1 MALGLRTYRPL
12 IAGRTHMAATGH
24 YLATAA
30 AYRILEQGGNATD
43 AGVAAGIVINVT
55 LPQYTSF
62 GGVAP
67 IMVHDAARGET
78 ATIAGLGRWPK
89 AASVDYFNANHGGVL
104 PGGVLRTVTP
114 SAADAWLSAIQLYGT
129 MTFEQVVAPA
139 LELAEKGFPIPHS
152 LHRALARE
160 EDKFS
165 NGSRDPRHWSATM
178 EVFFPGGK
186 ALGAGDVAIQKDL
199 ANTFKRLVSAERSAS
214 GRGRV
219 MGLQAARD
227 LFYRGDMAHKM
238 VEFNRAQ
245 GGLLSL
251 EDMATFEA
259 KLEPPVSIDYKGIEV
274 FTCGPWCQGPTT
286 IQALGILSGF
296 DLRGMGHNS
305 PDYLHT
311 VIESLKLAFADRHS
325 YYGDPDFVD
334 VPMKGLLDSDY
345 AAQRRQEIDPAR
357 ACPDMPRAG
366 DPHAYQAY
374 NGQNGNRAKPAH
386 PEPVAGAAE
395 PDTSYICV
403 VDQWGNGFSA
413 TPSDGIGG
421 AAVVPGLGF
430 AMSTRGYQTW
440 LDPDHPAC
448 LMPGKRPRLT
458 PNPAMAFRDG
468 KLWMPFGT
476 PGGDVQCQSMTQL
489 FLNVVEFGMDVQQAI
504 EQPRVASWSFPDSG
518 FPHGYTQAAM
528 SAEGRIDP
536 DTIKE
541 LERRGHMVEVWDD
554 WTPRMGALNAIT
566 IDREKETL
574 EVGAD
579 LRRDNYAMG
588 R

>member
-12 IAGRTHMAATGH
+12 ISGRTHMAAAGH

-43 AGVAAGIVINVT
+43 AGVAAGIVLNVT

-67 IMVHDAARGET
+67 IMVHDAGRGET
-78 ATIAGLGRWPK
+78 VTIAGLGRWPK
-89 AASVDYFNANHGGVL
+89 AASVDYFEANHGGQL

-114 SAADAWLSAIQLYGT
+114 SAADAWLTAIQFYGT
-129 MTFEQVVAPA
+129 MSFQQVVTPA
-139 LELAEKGFPIPHS
+139 LELAEQGFPIPQS

-160 EDKFS
+160 EDKFA
-165 NGSRDPRHWSATM
+165 NGSRDPRIWGSTLD
-178 EVFFPGGK
+178 VFFPDGR
-186 ALGAGDVAIQKDL
+186 ALGTGEVAVQKEL
-199 ANTFKRLVSAERSAS
+199 ANTFKRLISAERGAF
-214 GRGRV
+214 GKGRV
-219 MGLQAARD
+219 MAIQAARD

-245 GGLLSL
+245 GGLMSL
-251 EDMATFEA
+251 GDMESFEA
-259 KLEPPVSIDYKGIEV
+259 KLEPPASIDYKGIEV

-286 IQALGILSGF
+286 IQALGILSGI
-296 DLRGMGHNS
+296 DLKGMGHNS

-311 VIESLKLAFADRHS
+311 LIESLKLAFADRHS
-325 YYGDPDFVD
+325 YYGDPDFVN
-334 VPMKGLLDSDY
+334 VPMKGLLDPDY

-366 DPHAYQAY
+366 DPWAYQEY
-374 NGQNGNRAKPAH
+374 SGQNGNRAVPAH
-386 PEPVAGAAE
+386 PEPVAGAVE
-395 PDTSYICV
+395 PDTSYVCV
-403 VDQWGNGFSA
+403 VDRWGNGFSA
-413 TPSDGIGG
+413 TPSDGFSG
-421 AAVVPGLGF
+421 AAAVPGLGF

-440 LDPDHPAC
+440 LDKDHPAC

-518 FPHGYTQAAM
+518 FPHGYTPAAM

-536 DTIKE
+536 DTIRE
-541 LERRGHMVEVWDD
+541 LERRGHKVDVWDD

-566 IDREKETL
+566 IDRERETL
-574 EVGAD
+574 QVGAD

>member
-12 IAGRTHMAATGH
+12 IAGRTHMAAAGH

-43 AGVAAGIVINVT
+43 AGVAAGIALNVT

-67 IMVHDAARGET
+67 IMIHDAGRGET

-89 AASVDYFNANHGGVL
+89 AASVDYFEANHGGQL

-114 SAADAWLSAIQLYGT
+114 SAADAWLSALQLFGT
-129 MTFEQVVAPA
+129 MSFRQVVTPA
-139 LELAEKGFPIPHS
+139 LELAEQGFPIPQS

-160 EDKFS
+160 EDKFA
-165 NGSRDPRHWSATM
+165 NGSRDPRIWSTTLD
-178 EVFFPGGK
+178 VFFPRGK
-186 ALGAGDVAIQKDL
+186 ALGTGEVAVQKEL
-199 ANTFKRLVSAERSAS
+199 ANTFRRLISAERGAA
-214 GRGRV
+214 GKGRV

-227 LFYRGDMAHKM
+227 IFYRGDMAHKM

-251 EDMATFEA
+251 DDMAEFEA

-296 DLRGMGHNS
+296 DLKAMGHNS

-311 VIESLKLAFADRHS
+311 LIESLKLAFSDRHS
-325 YYGDPDFVD
+325 YYGDPDFVN
-334 VPMKGLLDSDY
+334 VPMKGLLDPDY
-345 AAQRRQEIDPAR
+345 AAQRRQEIDRAR
-357 ACPDMPRAG
+357 ACPDMPKAG
-366 DPHAYQAY
+366 DPWAYQGY
-374 NGQNGNRAKPAH
+374 SDQNGSKATPAH

-403 VDQWGNGFSA
+403 VDRWGNGFSA
-413 TPSDGIGG
+413 TPSDGFSG
-421 AAVVPGLGF
+421 AAAVPGLGF

-440 LDPDHPAC
+440 LDRDHPAC

-489 FLNVVEFGMDVQQAI
+489 FLNVAEFGVDVQQAI
-504 EQPRVASWSFPDSG
+504 EQPRVASWSFPESG
-518 FPHGYTQAAM
+518 FPHGYTPAAM

-536 DTIKE
+536 ETIRE
-541 LERRGHMVEVWDD
+541 LERRGHVVDVWND
-554 WTPRMGALNAIT
+554 WTPSMGALCAIT
-566 IDREKETL
+566 IDRERETL

-579 LRRDNYAMG
+579 LRRDNYALG

>member
-1 MALGLRTYRPL
+1 MALGLKTYRPL
-12 IAGRTHMAATGH
+12 IAGRTHMAAAGH

-43 AGVAAGIVINVT
+43 AGVAAGIALNVT

-67 IMVHDAARGET
+67 IMIHDAARGET
-78 ATIAGLGRWPK
+78 ATIAGLGRWPR
-89 AASVDYFNANHGGVL
+89 AASVDYFEANHGGQL

-129 MTFEQVVAPA
+129 MTFQQVVTPA
-139 LELAEKGFPIPHS
+139 LELAENGFPIPQS

-160 EDKFS
+160 EEKFA
-165 NGSRDPRHWSATM
+165 NGSRDPRIWGTTLESFFLGGRALKTG
-178 EVFFPGGK
+178 EV
-186 ALGAGDVAIQKDL
+186 AVQKEL
-199 ANTFKRLVSAERSAS
+199 ANTFKRLIAAERGASAK
-214 GRGRV
+214 GRV
-219 MGLQAARD
+219 MAIQAARD

-251 EDMATFEA
+251 DDLGEFEA
-259 KLEPPVSIDYKGIEV
+259 KLEPPMSIDYKGIEV

-296 DLRGMGHNS
+296 DLQGMGHNS

-311 VIESLKLAFADRHS
+311 LIESLKLAFSDRHS
-325 YYGDPDFVD
+325 YYGDPDFVE
-334 VPMKGLLDSDY
+334 VPMKGLLDPDY
-345 AAQRRQEIDPAR
+345 AAQRRQQIDPAR
-357 ACPDMPRAG
+357 ACPDMPKAG
-366 DPHAYQAY
+366 DPWAYQGY
-374 NGQNGNRAKPAH
+374 SGQNGSRATPAH
-386 PEPVAGAAE
+386 PEPVAGAVE
-395 PDTSYICV
+395 PDTSYVCV
-403 VDQWGNGFSA
+403 VDRWGNGFSA
-413 TPSDGIGG
+413 TPSDGIGN
-421 AAVVPGLGF
+421 AAAVPGLGF

-440 LDPDHPAC
+440 LDRDHPAC

-468 KLWMPFGT
+468 RLWMPFGT

-489 FLNVVEFGMDVQQAI
+489 FLNVAEFGMDVQQAI

-518 FPHGYTQAAM
+518 FPHGYTPAAM

-536 DTIKE
+536 ETIKE
-541 LERRGHMVEVWDD
+541 LERRGHKVDVWDD

-566 IDREKETL
+566 VDRERETL

>member
-12 IAGRTHMAATGH
+12 ISGRTHMAAAGH

-30 AYRILEQGGNATD
+30 AYRILEEGGNATD
-43 AGVAAGIVINVT
+43 AGVAAGIALNVT

-67 IMVHDAARGET
+67 IMVHDAGRGET
-78 ATIAGLGRWPK
+78 VTIAGLGRWPK
-89 AASVDYFNANHGGVL
+89 AASVDYFEANHGVQL

-114 SAADAWLSAIQLYGT
+114 SAADAWLTAIQFYGT
-129 MTFEQVVAPA
+129 MTFRQVVTPA
-139 LELAEKGFPIPHS
+139 LELAERGFPIPQS

-160 EDKFS
+160 EEKFA
-165 NGSRDPRHWSATM
+165 NGSRDPRIWGSTLD
-178 EVFFPGGK
+178 VFFPGGK
-186 ALGAGDVAIQKDL
+186 ALETGGVAVQKEL
-199 ANTFKRLVSAERSAS
+199 ANTFKRLISAERAAS
-214 GRGRV
+214 GKGRV
-219 MGLQAARD
+219 MAIQAARD
-227 LFYRGDMAHKM
+227 LFYRGDLAHKM

-245 GGLLSL
+245 GGLMSL
-251 EDMATFEA
+251 EDMESFEA
-259 KLEPPVSIDYKGIEV
+259 KLEPPASIDYKGIEV

-296 DLRGMGHNS
+296 DLKEMGHNS

-311 VIESLKLAFADRHS
+311 LIESLKLAFADRHS
-325 YYGDPDFVD
+325 YYGDPDFVN
-334 VPMKGLLDSDY
+334 VPMKGLLDPDY
-345 AAQRRQEIDPAR
+345 AAQRRQEIDPSR
-357 ACPDMPRAG
+357 ACPDMPKAG
-366 DPHAYQAY
+366 DPWAYQGY
-374 NGQNGNRAKPAH
+374 GGNGVKPAH

-395 PDTSYICV
+395 PDTSYVCV
-403 VDQWGNGFSA
+403 VDRWGNGFSA
-413 TPSDGIGG
+413 TPSDGIGS
-421 AAVVPGLGF
+421 AAAVPGLGF

-440 LDPDHPAC
+440 LDRDHPAC

-489 FLNVVEFGMDVQQAI
+489 FLNVAEFGMDVQQAI

-518 FPHGYTQAAM
+518 FPHGYTPAAM

-536 DTIKE
+536 ETIKE
-541 LERRGHMVEVWDD
+541 LERRGHKVDVWDD

-566 IDREKETL
+566 INRQRETL

>member
-12 IAGRTHMAATGH
+12 IAGRTHMAAAGH

-43 AGVAAGIVINVT
+43 AGVAAGVVLNVT

-78 ATIAGLGRWPK
+78 TTISGLGRWPQ
-89 AASVDYFNANHGGVL
+89 AASVDYFNTHHDGQL
-104 PGGVLRTVTP
+104 PGGALRTVTP
-114 SAADAWLSAIQLYGT
+114 AAADAWLVALQFFGT

-139 LELAEKGFPIPHS
+139 LELADQGFPIPYS
-152 LHRALARE
+152 LHRALIRE
-160 EDKFS
+160 EGKFAD
-165 NGSRDPRHWSATM
+165 GRRDSRHWATTL

-186 ALGAGDVAIQKDL
+186 ALGAGEVAVQKDL
-199 ANTFKRLVSAERSAS
+199 ANTFRRLIDAEQSAA
-214 GRGRV
+214 GKGRV
-219 MGLQAARD
+219 MALQSARD
-227 LFYRGDMAHKM
+227 RFYRGDIAREM
-238 VEFNRAQ
+238 VEFNNAQ

-251 EDMATFEA
+251 ADLETFEA
-259 KLEPPVSIDYKGIEV
+259 RLEPPVSIDYKGIEV
-274 FTCGPWCQGPTT
+274 TTCGPWCQGPTT
-286 IQALGILSGF
+286 IQALNILSGF
-296 DLRGMGHNS
+296 DLKAMGHNS

-311 VIESLKLAFADRHS
+311 LIEALKLAFADRHA

-334 VPMKGLLDSDY
+334 VPMQGLLDADY
-345 AAQRRQEIDPAR
+345 AAGRRQEIDPAV

-366 DPHAYQAY
+366 DPWAYQGY
-374 NGQNGNRAKPAH
+374 SGNGIRAAH
-386 PEPVAGAAE
+386 PEPVAGAVE

-403 VDQWGNGFSA
+403 VDRWGNGFSA
-413 TPSDGIGG
+413 TPSDGISG
-421 AAVVPGLGF
+421 AAVAPGLGF
-430 AMSTRGYQTW
+430 ALSTRGYQTW
-440 LDPDHPAC
+440 LDPEHPAC

-458 PNPAMAFRDG
+458 PNPAMSFRDG

-489 FLNVVEFGMDVQQAI
+489 FLNVAEFGMDVQQAI

-518 FPHGYTQAAM
+518 FPHGYTPAAM
-528 SAEGRIDP
+528 SAEGRIAP
-536 DTIKE
+536 DTVRE
-541 LERRGHMVEVWDD
+541 LERRGHSVEVWDD
-554 WTPRMGALNAIT
+554 WTPRMGALCAIT
-566 IDREKETL
+566 LDRERETL

>member
-12 IAGRTHMAATGH
+12 IAGRTHMAAAGH

-43 AGVAAGIVINVT
+43 AGVAAGIALNVT

-67 IMVHDAARGET
+67 IMVHDAGRGET
-78 ATIAGLGRWPK
+78 VTVAGLGRWPN
-89 AASVDYFNANHGGVL
+89 AASVDYFEANHGGQL

-114 SAADAWLSAIQLYGT
+114 SAADAWLTAIQFYGT
-129 MTFEQVVAPA
+129 MSFAQVVTPA
-139 LELAEKGFPIPHS
+139 LELAEQGFPIPQS

-160 EDKFS
+160 EEKFAS
-165 NGSRDPRHWSATM
+165 GNRDPRIWGSTLD
-178 EVFFPGGK
+178 VFFPGGR
-186 ALGAGDVAIQKDL
+186 ALGIGEVAVQKEL
-199 ANTFKRLVSAERSAS
+199 ANTFRRLISAERAAS
-214 GRGRV
+214 GKGRV
-219 MGLQAARD
+219 MAIQAARD

-251 EDMATFEA
+251 EDMAGFEA

-296 DLRGMGHNS
+296 DLQAMGHNS

-311 VIESLKLAFADRHS
+311 LIESLKLAFADRHS
-325 YYGDPDFVD
+325 YYGDPDFVN
-334 VPMKGLLDSDY
+334 VPMKGLLDPDY
-345 AAQRRQEIDPAR
+345 AARRRQEIDPSR

-366 DPHAYQAY
+366 DPWAYQGY
-374 NGQNGNRAKPAH
+374 GGQNGNQAMPAH
-386 PEPVAGAAE
+386 PEPVGGAVE
-395 PDTSYICV
+395 PDTSYVCV
-403 VDQWGNGFSA
+403 VDRWGNGFSA
-413 TPSDGIGG
+413 TPSDGIGS
-421 AAVVPGLGF
+421 AAAVPGLGF

-440 LDPDHPAC
+440 LDRDHPAC

-468 KLWMPFGT
+468 KLWMPFVT

-489 FLNVVEFGMDVQQAI
+489 FLNVAEFGMDVQQAI

-518 FPHGYTQAAM
+518 FPHGYTPAAM
-528 SAEGRIDP
+528 SAEGRIGP
-536 DTIKE
+536 ETVKE
-541 LERRGHMVEVWDD
+541 LERRGHVVEVWDD

-566 IDREKETL
+566 INRQRETL

>member
-12 IAGRTHMAATGH
+12 IAGRTHMAAAGH

-30 AYRILEQGGNATD
+30 AYRILEEGGNATD
-43 AGVAAGIVINVT
+43 AGVAAGIVLNVT

-67 IMVHDAARGET
+67 IMVHDAGRGET
-78 ATIAGLGRWPK
+78 VTIAGLGRWPK
-89 AASVDYFNANHGGVL
+89 AASVDYFEANHGGQL

-114 SAADAWLSAIQLYGT
+114 SAADAWLTAIQFYGS
-129 MTFEQVVAPA
+129 MSFRQVVTPA
-139 LELAEKGFPIPHS
+139 LELAEKGFPIPQS

-160 EDKFS
+160 EEKFA
-165 NGSRDPRHWSATM
+165 NGSRDPRFWGTTLD
-178 EVFFPGGK
+178 VFFPGGK
-186 ALGAGDVAIQKDL
+186 ALAAGEVAVQKEL
-199 ANTFKRLVSAERSAS
+199 ANTFRRLISAERGASAK
-214 GRGRV
+214 GRV
-219 MGLQAARD
+219 MAIQAARD

-245 GGLLSL
+245 GGLMSL
-251 EDMATFEA
+251 EDMASFEA
-259 KLEPPVSIDYKGIEV
+259 KLEPPASIDYKGIEV

-296 DLRGMGHNS
+296 DLKGMGHNS

-311 VIESLKLAFADRHS
+311 LIESLKLAFADRHS

-334 VPMKGLLDSDY
+334 VPMKGLLDPDY
-345 AAQRRQEIDPAR
+345 AAQRRQEIDPTR

-366 DPHAYQAY
+366 DPWAYQGY
-374 NGQNGNRAKPAH
+374 GGNGARPAH

-395 PDTSYICV
+395 PDTSYVCV
-403 VDQWGNGFSA
+403 VDRWGNGFSA
-413 TPSDGIGG
+413 TPSDGFSG
-421 AAVVPGLGF
+421 AATVPGLGF

-440 LDPDHPAC
+440 LDRDHPAC

-489 FLNVVEFGMDVQQAI
+489 FLNVAEFGMDVQQAI

-518 FPHGYTQAAM
+518 FPHGYTPAAM

-536 DTIKE
+536 ETIKE
-541 LERRGHMVEVWDD
+541 LERRGHKVDVWDD

-566 IDREKETL
+566 IDRERETL

>member
-12 IAGRTHMAATGH
+12 IAGRTHMAAAGH

-43 AGVAAGIVINVT
+43 AGVAAGIVLNVT

-67 IMVHDAARGET
+67 IMVHDAGRGET
-78 ATIAGLGRWPK
+78 VTIAGLGRWPK
-89 AASVDYFNANHGGVL
+89 AASVDYFEANYGGQL

-114 SAADAWLSAIQLYGT
+114 SAADAWLSAIQFYGT
-129 MTFEQVVAPA
+129 MSFEQVVTPA
-139 LELAEKGFPIPHS
+139 LELAENGFPIPQS

-160 EDKFS
+160 EEKFA
-165 NGSRDPRHWSATM
+165 NGSRDPRIWGSTLD
-178 EVFFPGGK
+178 VFFPGGK
-186 ALGAGDVAIQKDL
+186 ALGTGDVAVQKEL
-199 ANTFKRLVSAERSAS
+199 ANTFKRLISVERAAS
-214 GRGRV
+214 GKGRV
-219 MGLQAARD
+219 MAVQAARD

-245 GGLLSL
+245 GGLMSL
-251 EDMATFEA
+251 EDMESFEA
-259 KLEPPVSIDYKGIEV
+259 KLEPPASIDYKGIEV

-296 DLRGMGHNS
+296 DLKAMGHNS

-311 VIESLKLAFADRHS
+311 LIESLKLAFADRHS
-325 YYGDPDFVD
+325 YYGDPDFVN
-334 VPMKGLLDSDY
+334 VPMKGLLDPDY
-345 AAQRRQEIDPAR
+345 AAQRRQEIDPSR
-357 ACPDMPRAG
+357 ACSDMPRAG
-366 DPHAYQAY
+366 DPWAYQGY
-374 NGQNGNRAKPAH
+374 GGNGVKPAH

-395 PDTSYICV
+395 PDTSYVCV
-403 VDQWGNGFSA
+403 VDRWGNGFSA
-413 TPSDGIGG
+413 TPSDGFSG
-421 AAVVPGLGF
+421 AAAVPGLGF

-440 LDPDHPAC
+440 LDRDHPAC

-489 FLNVVEFGMDVQQAI
+489 FLNVAEFGMDVQQAI

-518 FPHGYTQAAM
+518 FPHGYTPAAM

-536 DTIKE
+536 DTIRD
-541 LERRGHMVEVWDD
+541 LERRGHKVDVWDD

-566 IDREKETL
+566 IDRERETL
-574 EVGAD
+574 EVGSD

>member
-1 MALGLRTYRPL
+1 MPLGLRTYRPL

-43 AGVAAGIVINVT
+43 AGAAAGIVLNVT

-67 IMVHDAARGET
+67 IMIHDAARGET

-89 AASVDYFNANHGGVL
+89 AASVDYFEANHGGQL

-114 SAADAWLSAIQLYGT
+114 AAADAWLSALQGYGT
-129 MTFEQVVAPA
+129 MSFEQVVTPA
-139 LELAEKGFPIPHS
+139 LELAANGFPIPHS
-152 LHRALARE
+152 LHRALVRE
-160 EDKFS
+160 EDKFA
-165 NGSRDPRHWSATM
+165 NGNRNPDHWATTM
-178 EVFFPGGK
+178 ATFFPGGK
-186 ALGAGDVAIQKDL
+186 ALNPGDVAIQQDL
-199 ANTFKRLVSAERSAS
+199 ANTFRRLISAEKAAA

-219 MGLQAARD
+219 AALQAARD
-227 LFYRGDMAHKM
+227 LFYRGDLAHKM

-251 EDMATFEA
+251 ADLAEFEA
-259 KLEPPVSIDYKGIEV
+259 QPEPPVSINYKGIEV
-274 FTCGPWCQGPTT
+274 MTCGPWCQGPTT
-286 IQALGILSGF
+286 IQALNILSGF
-296 DLRGMGHNS
+296 DLKSMGHNS

-311 VIESLKLAFADRHS
+311 LIESLKLAFADRHS

-334 VPMKGLLDSDY
+334 VPMAGLLDPDY

-366 DPHAYQAY
+366 DPRAYQGY
-374 NGQNGNRAKPAH
+374 SGSGNGFKPAH
-386 PEPVAGAAE
+386 PEPVAGAVE
-395 PDTSYICV
+395 PDTSYVCV
-403 VDQWGNGFSA
+403 VDRWGNGFSA
-413 TPSDGIGG
+413 TPSDGFS
-421 AAVVPGLGF
+421 AAAAVPGLGF
-430 AMSTRGYQTW
+430 TLSTRGYQTW
-440 LDPDHPAC
+440 LDRDHPAC

-489 FLNVVEFGMDVQQAI
+489 FLNVAEFGMDVQQAI

-518 FPHGYTQAAM
+518 FPHAYTPG
-528 SAEGRIDP
+528 SHVC
-536 DTIKE
+536 
-541 LERRGHMVEVWDD
+541 RGPH
-554 WTPRMGALNAIT
+554 
-566 IDREKETL
+566 
-574 EVGAD
+574 
-579 LRRDNYAMG
+579 
-588 R
+588 

>member
-12 IAGRTHMAATGH
+12 IAGRTHMAAAGH

-30 AYRILEQGGNATD
+30 AYRILEEGGNATD
-43 AGVAAGIVINVT
+43 AGVAAGIVLNVT

-67 IMVHDAARGET
+67 IMVHDAGRGET
-78 ATIAGLGRWPK
+78 VTIAGLGRWPQ
-89 AASVDYFNANHGGVL
+89 AASVDYFEANHGGQL

-114 SAADAWLSAIQLYGT
+114 SAADAWLTAIQFYGT
-129 MTFEQVVAPA
+129 MSFRQVVTPA
-139 LELAEKGFPIPHS
+139 LELAEKGFPIPQS

-160 EDKFS
+160 EEKFA
-165 NGSRDPRHWSATM
+165 NGSRDPRIWGTTLD
-178 EVFFPGGK
+178 VFFPGGK
-186 ALGAGDVAIQKDL
+186 ALATGEVAVQKEL
-199 ANTFKRLVSAERSAS
+199 ANTFRRLISAERGASAK
-214 GRGRV
+214 GRV
-219 MGLQAARD
+219 MAIQAARD

-245 GGLLSL
+245 GGLMSL
-251 EDMATFEA
+251 EDMASFEA
-259 KLEPPVSIDYKGIEV
+259 KLEPPASIDYKGIEV

-296 DLRGMGHNS
+296 DLKGMGHNS

-311 VIESLKLAFADRHS
+311 LIESLKLAFADRHS

-334 VPMKGLLDSDY
+334 VPMKGLLDPDY
-345 AAQRRQEIDPAR
+345 AAQRRQEIDPNR
-357 ACPDMPRAG
+357 ACPDMPKAG
-366 DPHAYQAY
+366 DPWAYQGY
-374 NGQNGNRAKPAH
+374 GGNGVKPAH

-395 PDTSYICV
+395 PDTSYVCV
-403 VDQWGNGFSA
+403 VDRWGNGFSA
-413 TPSDGIGG
+413 TPSDGIGS
-421 AAVVPGLGF
+421 AAAVPGLGF

-440 LDPDHPAC
+440 LDRDHPAC

-489 FLNVVEFGMDVQQAI
+489 FLNVAEFGMDVQQAI
-504 EQPRVASWSFPDSG
+504 EQPRVAILELPRFRLPPRLHPG
-518 FPHGYTQAAM
+518 GHV
-528 SAEGRIDP
+528 GRGP
-536 DTIKE
+536 
-541 LERRGHMVEVWDD
+541 
-554 WTPRMGALNAIT
+554 
-566 IDREKETL
+566 
-574 EVGAD
+574 
-579 LRRDNYAMG
+579 Y
-588 R
+588 

>member
-12 IAGRTHMAATGH
+12 IAGRTHMAAAGH

-30 AYRILEQGGNATD
+30 AYRILEQGGNASD
-43 AGVAAGIVINVT
+43 AGVAAGIALNVT

-67 IMVHDAARGET
+67 VMIHDAARGET
-78 ATIAGLGRWPK
+78 VTIAGLGRWPK
-89 AASVDYFNANHGGVL
+89 AASVDYFEANHGGQL

-129 MTFEQVVAPA
+129 MTFEQVVTPA
-139 LELAEKGFPIPHS
+139 LELAENGFPIPQS

-160 EDKFS
+160 EEKFA
-165 NGSRDPRHWSATM
+165 NGSRDPRIWGTTLDT
-178 EVFFPGGK
+178 FFPGGK
-186 ALGAGDVAIQKDL
+186 ALGAGEVAVQKEL
-199 ANTFKRLVSAERSAS
+199 ANTFRRLVSVERGAS
-214 GRGRV
+214 GKGRV
-219 MGLQAARD
+219 MAIQAARD

-251 EDMATFEA
+251 DDMGEFEA
-259 KLEPPVSIDYKGIEV
+259 KLEPPTSIDYKGIDV

-296 DLRGMGHNS
+296 DLKGMGHNS

-311 VIESLKLAFADRHS
+311 LIESLKLAFADRHS

-334 VPMKGLLDSDY
+334 VPMKGLLDPDY
-345 AAQRRQEIDPAR
+345 AAQRRQQIDPSR

-366 DPHAYQAY
+366 DPWAYQGY
-374 NGQNGNRAKPAH
+374 GSQNGRRANPAH
-386 PEPVAGAAE
+386 PEPVAGAVE
-395 PDTSYICV
+395 PDTSYVCV
-403 VDQWGNGFSA
+403 VDRWGNGFSA
-413 TPSDGIGG
+413 TPSDGFSS
-421 AAVVPGLGF
+421 AAAVPGLGF

-440 LDPDHPAC
+440 LDRDHPAC

-489 FLNVVEFGMDVQQAI
+489 FLNVAEFGMDVQQAI

-518 FPHGYTQAAM
+518 FPHNYTPGAM

-536 DTIKE
+536 ETIKE
-541 LERRGHMVEVWDD
+541 LERRGHKVDVWDD

-566 IDREKETL
+566 IDRQRETL

>member
-1 MALGLRTYRPL
+1 
-12 IAGRTHMAATGH
+12 MAAAGH

-43 AGVAAGIVINVT
+43 AGVAAGIVLNVT

-67 IMVHDAARGET
+67 IMVHDAARSET
-78 ATIAGLGRWPK
+78 ATIAGLGRWPQ
-89 AASVDYFNANHGGVL
+89 AASVDYFEANHGGQL

-114 SAADAWLSAIQLYGT
+114 SAADAWLTAIQFYGT
-129 MTFEQVVAPA
+129 MSLQQVVTPA
-139 LELAEKGFPIPHS
+139 LELADNGFPIPHS

-160 EDKFS
+160 GAKFA
-165 NGSRDPRHWSATM
+165 NGSRDPHIWGTTLDA
-178 EVFFPGGK
+178 FFPGGK
-186 ALGAGDVAIQKDL
+186 ALGAGEVAVQKEL
-199 ANTFKRLVSAERSAS
+199 ANTFKRLISAERGAS
-214 GRGRV
+214 GKGRV
-219 MGLQAARD
+219 MAIQAARD

-251 EDMATFEA
+251 EDMAGFEA
-259 KLEPPVSIDYKGIEV
+259 KLEPPASIDYKGIEV

-296 DLRGMGHNS
+296 DLKGMGHNS

-311 VIESLKLAFADRHS
+311 LIESLKLAFADRHS
-325 YYGDPDFVD
+325 YYGDPDFVN
-334 VPMKGLLDSDY
+334 VPMKGLLDPDY
-345 AAQRRQEIDPAR
+345 AAQRRQGIDPDR
-357 ACPDMPRAG
+357 ACPDLPRAG
-366 DPHAYQAY
+366 DPWAYQEY
-374 NGQNGNRAKPAH
+374 GGNGNGTGKRPAH
-386 PEPVAGAAE
+386 LEPVAGAVE
-395 PDTSYICV
+395 PDTSYVCV
-403 VDQWGNGFSA
+403 VDRWGNGFSA
-413 TPSDGIGG
+413 TPSDGFSG
-421 AAVVPGLGF
+421 AAAAPGLGF

-440 LDPDHPAC
+440 LDRDHPAC

-489 FLNVVEFGMDVQQAI
+489 FLNVAEFGMDVQQAI
-504 EQPRVASWSFPDSG
+504 EQPRVACWSFPDSG
-518 FPHGYTQAAM
+518 FPHGYTPAAM
-528 SAEGRIDP
+528 SAEGRIAP
-536 DTIKE
+536 ETIKE
-541 LERRGHMVEVWDD
+541 LERRGHKVEVWDD

-566 IDREKETL
+566 IDRERKTL

-579 LRRDNYAMG
+579 VRRDNYAMG

>member
-43 AGVAAGIVINVT
+43 AGVAAGIVLNVT

-67 IMVHDAARGET
+67 IMIHDAFRGET
-78 ATIAGLGRWPK
+78 VTIAGLGRWPK
-89 AASVDYFNANHGGVL
+89 AASVDYFEANHGGQL
-104 PGGVLRTVTP
+104 PGGALRTVTP
-114 SAADAWLSAIQLYGT
+114 SAADAWLSALQLYGSL
-129 MTFEQVVAPA
+129 TFRQVVTPA
-139 LELAEKGFPIPHS
+139 LELAEGGFPIPHS
-152 LHRALARE
+152 LHRALVRE
-160 EDKFS
+160 EDKFA
-165 NGSRDPRHWSATM
+165 NGNRDPGHWSATTR
-178 EVFFPGGK
+178 VFFPGGK
-186 ALGAGDVAIQKDL
+186 ALAPGEVAVQKEL
-199 ANTFKRLVSAERSAS
+199 ANTFKRLISVERQAS
-214 GRGRV
+214 DKGRL
-219 MGLQAARD
+219 MALQAARD

-251 EDMATFEA
+251 EDMAEFEA
-259 KLEPPVSIDYKGIEV
+259 KPEPPVSIDYNGVEV
-274 FTCGPWCQGPTT
+274 VTCGPWCQGPTT
-286 IQALGILSGF
+286 IQALAILSGY
-296 DLRGMGHNS
+296 DLKAMGHNS
-305 PDYLHT
+305 PDYLHML
-311 VIESLKLAFADRHS
+311 IESLKLAFADRHT

-334 VPMKGLLDSDY
+334 VPMKGLLDPDY
-345 AAQRRQEIDPAR
+345 AAQRRQQIDPAQ
-357 ACPDMPRAG
+357 ACPDMPRGG
-366 DPHAYQAY
+366 DPWAYQGY
-374 NGQNGNRAKPAH
+374 GGQNGSKTKPAH
-386 PEPVAGAAE
+386 PEPVTGAVE

-403 VDQWGNGFSA
+403 VDRWGNGFSA
-413 TPSDGIGG
+413 TPSDGFAS
-421 AAVVPGLGF
+421 AAAVPGLGF
-430 AMSTRGYQTW
+430 TLSTRGYQTW
-440 LDPDHPAC
+440 LDREHPAC

-518 FPHGYTQAAM
+518 FPHGYTPAAM
-528 SAEGRIDP
+528 SAEGRIEP
-536 DTIKE
+536 ETIKE
-541 LERRGHMVEVWDD
+541 LERRGHSVEVWDD

-566 IDREKETL
+566 IDRDRQSL